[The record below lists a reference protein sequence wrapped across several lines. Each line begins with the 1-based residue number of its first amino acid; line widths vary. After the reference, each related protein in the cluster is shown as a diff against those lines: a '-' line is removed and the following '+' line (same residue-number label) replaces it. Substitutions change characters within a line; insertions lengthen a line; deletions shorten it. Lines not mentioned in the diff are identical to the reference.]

1 MLILTPNPCLDLI
14 FWVKKLSVGSVHRAS
29 KNESSAGGKGVNV
42 ARASAALDTP
52 AHLILMLPIELGDIY
67 KEKLKKEKLKVSYF
81 DIKGEVRKAII
92 TNQHSSSDITVVNGL
107 GPEIT
112 ANDWDGYCELVIE
125 NVSKGELVLLMGS
138 MPNNSPGDA
147 IDRLISQLHNA
158 GAKVL
163 VDTSPASFNSRKNQI
178 IDFITPNLEE
188 AEALIAGADGTIFEL
203 NHNNIQE
210 RSLAAAKKL
219 QSTVAEHVFIT
230 AGEYGCAFDNGEESW
245 FLPAFKIDQSRYKS
259 AVGAGD
265 SFVAGIA
272 NYLHINADQPNWKEC
287 VKFGMAT
294 AAASC
299 ESYLAGGVEKSR
311 VAEILK
317 GGK

>member
-14 FWVKKLSVGSVHRAS
+14 FWVKKLSVGSVHRAI

-52 AHLILMLPIELGDIY
+52 AHLILMLPLELGDFY
-67 KEKLKKEKLKVSYF
+67 KEKLSQEKLKVSYF
-81 DIKGEVRKAII
+81 DVKGEVRKAII
-92 TNQHSSSDITVVNGL
+92 TNQHGSSDITVVNGL
-107 GPEIT
+107 GPDIT
-112 ANDWDGYCELVIE
+112 AIDWDSYCDLVIK
-125 NVSKGELVLLMGS
+125 NVSKDELVLLMGS
-138 MPNNSPGDA
+138 MPNNAPEDS
-147 IDRLISQLHNA
+147 IDKLVEKIHSV

-163 VDTSPASFNSRKNQI
+163 VDTSPASFSSRKHQI

-188 AEALIAGADGTIFEL
+188 AEALLSGADGTLFEA

-272 NYLHINADQPNWKEC
+272 NYLHLNADKLNWKEC

-311 VAEILK
+311 VLEILA